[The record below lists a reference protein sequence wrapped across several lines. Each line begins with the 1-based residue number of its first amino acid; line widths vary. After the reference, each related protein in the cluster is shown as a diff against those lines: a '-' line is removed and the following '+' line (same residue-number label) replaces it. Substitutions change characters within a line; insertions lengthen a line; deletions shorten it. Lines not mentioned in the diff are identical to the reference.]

1 MKKESNIDY
10 WNYCID
16 RSNEAA
22 TDSVAFFFVLSSISK
37 SLANIAD
44 SLEEIKGSVESIS
57 DNMWAEGSNL

>member
-22 TDSVAFFFVLSSISK
+22 KDSVAFFFVLSSISK

-44 SLEEIKGSVESIS
+44 SLGRMEESIESIS
-57 DNMWAEGSNL
+57 DNMWTEGSNL